1 MHNYATERCWS
12 KCTTNAESDTMKE
25 IDKWSNCHHDVNVI
39 EDFLTWCQHRKERV
53 ILASQLKDSER
64 YVPYWKSMR
73 QLLEEYFKINT
84 YKLEMERRALLK
96 DCYDKSKPKE
106 L

>member
-1 MHNYATERCWS
+1 
-12 KCTTNAESDTMKE
+12 MKE

-39 EDFLTWCQHRKERV
+39 EDFLTWCQHRKEKV
-53 ILASQLKDSER
+53 VLATFLEGAGEF
-64 YVPYWKSMR
+64 VLYWRSMR
-73 QLLEEYFKINT
+73 QLLEEYFKIDP
-84 YKLEMERRALLK
+84 YKLDVERRALLK